1 MIEQEYFNE
10 IESYIKRN
18 EINKRR
24 RVLEE
29 NYDTLNNY
37 WNIGKLLVE
46 VQGGKEKAKYGVN

>member
-1 MIEQEYFNE
+1 MKEKEYYDE
-10 IESYIKRN
+10 IESFIKKN

-37 WNIGKLLVE
+37 
-46 VQGGKEKAKYGVN
+46 